1 MKKKSTSARIHFH
14 DIQRTGKREGGTNRN
29 RKKEEKELEV
39 ETKDHGGLRR
49 KR

>member
-1 MKKKSTSARIHFH
+1 MIYKELRNGRAVRIV
-14 DIQRTGKREGGTNRN
+14 TE
-29 RKKEEKELEV
+29 KKEEKEPEV